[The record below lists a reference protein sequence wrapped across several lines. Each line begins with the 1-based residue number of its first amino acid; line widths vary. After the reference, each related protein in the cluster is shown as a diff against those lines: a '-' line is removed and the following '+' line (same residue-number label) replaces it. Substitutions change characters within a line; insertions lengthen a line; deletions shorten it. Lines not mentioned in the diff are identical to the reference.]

1 MLKIISAVMF
11 MSQEIPWILHVSQ
24 AILTNN
30 KAMRQVLYHSDI
42 SVSKVAKQAGEK
54 RRKFNSD

>member
-30 KAMRQVLYHSDI
+30 KAMRQILYHFDTF
-42 SVSKVAKQAGEK
+42 VLKVTKQSGEK
-54 RRKFNSD
+54 KRMLNSG